1 MNIAENIYE
10 LRLENI
16 IPENILANE
25 NIKALTHALN
35 PEGLSI
41 SRNISEVII
50 LSRIDELN
58 EKVLDLLAALYH
70 VDFYDL
76 AATLNMKRE
85 AVKGSLIWHMHKGTE
100 WAIKKALSMIG
111 IESEFLHWKDTGDEP
126 YTFRIRAKITGD
138 YYRTQG
144 RDKIIASIRRAVM
157 ESKSARSYFAGLD
170 TRIEFKDENNIYA
183 GLFDAL
189 TGFYILGLAKINPP
203 GENNIYAGLAD
214 ALEGHRKI
222 LISHDKNKH
231 GKIYAGIVSVK
242 DIAHEIGVDERTMQ
256 ELLLRFEERIFS
268 RLDDF
273 EARVTDQINNHES
286 KINIQL
292 EEIKDMLRWK
302 GPDEEL

>member
-1 MNIAENIYE
+1 MPHDIYT
-10 LRLENI
+10 LKLEDI
-16 IPENILANE
+16 IPENILADE
-25 NIKALTHALN
+25 NIKALTQALT

-41 SRNISEVII
+41 SRKISEVLI
-50 LSRIDELN
+50 LSRIDELD
-58 EKVLDLLAALYH
+58 EKTLDLLAAQYH

-76 AATLNMKRE
+76 AATSDMKRE
-85 AVKGSLIWHMHKGTE
+85 AVKGSIIWHMHKGTA

-144 RDKIIASIRRAVM
+144 KDKIIASIRRAVM
-157 ESKSARSYFAGLD
+157 ESKSARSLFSGLD
-170 TRIEFKDENNIYA
+170 THIEFKDENNIYA

-189 TGFYILGLAKINPP
+189 MGFRILGLAKINPP
-203 GENNIYAGLAD
+203 GENKIYAGLAD
-214 ALEGHRKI
+214 ALEGSKRI
-222 LISHDKNKH
+222 LISHEKNRH
-231 GKIYAGIVSVK
+231 GKIYAGILRVQ
-242 DIAHEIGVDERTMQ
+242 DIAHEIGVDEDTMQ

-268 RLDDF
+268 RLDEF
-273 EARVTDQINNHES
+273 ESRVTEKINDHEA

-302 GPDEEL
+302 GEDEEI

>member
-1 MNIAENIYE
+1 
-10 LRLENI
+10 
-16 IPENILANE
+16 
-25 NIKALTHALN
+25 
-35 PEGLSI
+35 
-41 SRNISEVII
+41 
-50 LSRIDELN
+50 
-58 EKVLDLLAALYH
+58 
-70 VDFYDL
+70 
-76 AATLNMKRE
+76 
-85 AVKGSLIWHMHKGTE
+85 
-100 WAIKKALSMIG
+100 
-111 IESEFLHWKDTGDEP
+111 
-126 YTFRIRAKITGD
+126 
-138 YYRTQG
+138 
-144 RDKIIASIRRAVM
+144 
-157 ESKSARSYFAGLD
+157 
-170 TRIEFKDENNIYA
+170 
-183 GLFDAL
+183 
-189 TGFYILGLAKINPP
+189 
-203 GENNIYAGLAD
+203 YAGLAD